1 MPGWGE
7 DKVRPQWWGLPQVP
21 SSNTPLNPNA
31 PPFTNSTPSLQTTL
45 RRCTPTFSSFLCGRL
60 PSPALASAARLCLKN
75 AAATYSPYHPFF
87 FSRMF
92 IAPLYDWPMLL
103 FGGLGEA
110 RRQNACLHCFLHL
123 ARFLNRLE
131 QLTARLRLTAD
142 RMSTLCAQIV
152 HKRTQTLFLVSHTF
166 LPEQNATR
174 AGRIKSIITQCLAT
188 GSSSKLSSCQ
198 SSLWLWNLQ
207 NPHSRVGFVSFTSM
221 VGRKTWKFMLIYS
234 VSYKAGASRG
244 K

>member
-1 MPGWGE
+1 
-7 DKVRPQWWGLPQVP
+7 
-21 SSNTPLNPNA
+21 
-31 PPFTNSTPSLQTTL
+31 
-45 RRCTPTFSSFLCGRL
+45 
-60 PSPALASAARLCLKN
+60 
-75 AAATYSPYHPFF
+75 
-87 FSRMF
+87 
-92 IAPLYDWPMLL
+92 MLL

-207 NPHSRVGFVSFTSM
+207 NPQSRVRQFYEY
-221 VGRKTWKFMLIYS
+221 GRPQIVEIYKVPIYS
-234 VSYKAGASRG
+234 ASHTKQG
-244 K
+244 LPAENG